1 MSGIAKSEPQS
12 KAPATAA
19 ARGGPCDVIIIGAG
33 LSGMYQLHRLR
44 GLGLSARVFEA
55 GDGVGGTWYWN
66 RYPGARFDSES
77 WTYGYSFSDELLRE
91 WEWSEHFAAQPETL
105 RYCNFVADKL
115 DLRRDIEFNHR
126 IKAVAYDEPANQ
138 WEIESE
144 DGRRARARFLVTAIG
159 PLSAPTMPTIPGVES
174 FRGESYHTGTWPHRP
189 VSFAGK
195 RVAVIGTGATGVQAI
210 TEIAKTVGHLTVFQR
225 TPNWCAPL
233 HNSAIDAA
241 TQARIKATY
250 GEIFAVCRDSF
261 GCFIHQ
267 ADPRNALD
275 VSPEVREAFYEK
287 RYGEPGFGIWMGNFR
302 DVLIDKDANATIT
315 EFMRREIR
323 ERVRDPEVAAKLIPT
338 NHGFGTRRVPLESGY
353 YEVFNQANVR
363 LVDLRE
369 TPIERI
375 TPAGIKTADAEN
387 EFDMI
392 IYATGFDAITGS
404 FDRIDVRGRG
414 GRRLKDKWSDGPL
427 TYLGLQIE
435 GFPNLFTLVGPHNAA
450 TFCNIPRGIE
460 QNVDWVTALIGHAR
474 EGLRPRRGY
483 RRGGARLDRTR
494 ARHWPADAVHAGRF
508 LDDGHQLQRAGE
520 AEAHLHG
527 LCRRRPEV
535 PREMRRGR
543 GPRLCRVCVPVG
555 TDSRDILQATRRRSV
570 RCASVRPRLPLEREP
585 FERETSAPSTRQ
597 VPPRADGPE

>member
-1 MSGIAKSEPQS
+1 MLRVMDASRSIGAERSGAYD
-12 KAPATAA
+12 A
-19 ARGGPCDVIIIGAG
+19 IIVGAG
-33 LSGMYQLHRLR
+33 LSGMYQLYRLR
-44 GLGLSARVFEA
+44 ELGLRVRVFEA

-77 WTYGYSFSDELLRE
+77 WTYGYSFSDELLGE

-115 DLRRDIEFNHR
+115 DLRRDIEFKRR
-126 IKAVAYDEPANQ
+126 ISAVGYDEAANQ

-144 DGRRARARFLVTAIG
+144 DGRLARARFLITAIG

-189 VSFAGK
+189 VSFAGQ

-233 HNSAIDAA
+233 HNSAIDGA

-250 GEIFAVCRDSF
+250 AEIFAVCRDSF

-267 ADPRNALD
+267 ADPRNALE

-302 DVLIDKDANATIT
+302 DVLIDEDANATIT
-315 EFMRREIR
+315 EFMRRKIR
-323 ERVRDPEVAAKLIPT
+323 ERVRDPKLAEKLIPT

-375 TPAGIKTADAEN
+375 TPGGIKTSAAEHA
-387 EFDMI
+387 FDMI
-392 IYATGFDAITGS
+392 IYATGFDAITGA
-404 FDRIDVRGRG
+404 FDRIDVRGLG
-414 GRRLKDKWSDGPL
+414 GRRLKDKWSGGPR

-450 TFCNIPRGIE
+450 TFCNIPRCIE
-460 QNVDWVTALIGHAR
+460 QNVDWVTALLRHMR
-474 EGLRPRRGY
+474 EKGYAWVEATAEAERGWTEHVHDTGRRMLFTRVDSWMMGINSNVPGKQKRTFLVY
-483 RRGGARLDRTR
+483 AGGAPKYREKCDEV
-494 ARHWPADAVHAGRF
+494 AAAGY
-508 LDDGHQLQRAGE
+508 
-520 AEAHLHG
+520 
-527 LCRRRPEV
+527 
-535 PREMRRGR
+535 
-543 GPRLCRVCVPVG
+543 VG
-555 TDSRDILQATRRRSV
+555 FTFR
-570 RCASVRPRLPLEREP
+570 
-585 FERETSAPSTRQ
+585 
-597 VPPRADGPE
+597 